1 VSDRNRDVQL
11 GAERTAR
18 FIHNARQEFKTSAPK
33 RRAVNLRL
41 LAASKVRGYNM
52 HAQIEPVLEPVLGLE
67 VIEPETGKRGLDEK
81 RVLPRK
87 RRG

>member
-1 VSDRNRDVQL
+1 MSDRNRDVQL

-33 RRAVNLRL
+33 RRDVNLRL

-67 VIEPETGKRGLDEK
+67 VIEPENGEK
-81 RVLPRK
+81 GSRRK
-87 RRG
+87 KSSP